1 MLDVNKLVQDFPQ
14 VDQLIEGQPLFW
26 QNPDYQ
32 QKAALPIGLANIFDA
47 EARFQRFAKYF
58 EVAFSETLPTKGIL
72 ESPLIPIPD
81 MQTAISR
88 SQAQPLVG
96 QLLLKADNLLPI
108 SGSIKSRG
116 GIYEVLKFAEKIA
129 VEAGILVYEDNYA
142 ILANSEFKE
151 LFSQYGIAVG
161 STGNLGLSI
170 GIVAQKLGF
179 QTTVHMSSDAAQWKK
194 DLLRA
199 KSAVV
204 VEYDDNF
211 SNAITAG
218 RKQAAMDPKVYF
230 IDDEGSVD
238 LFLGYSVA
246 ALRLQ
251 GQLKAQGIKV
261 DEEHPLFVYLP
272 AGVGGSPG
280 GVAFGLKEVFGKNVH
295 PIFAE
300 PTHIP
305 SVTLGMMTGLNDQIS
320 VYDVGIDGITK
331 ADGLAVGRP
340 SRIAGKFMKT
350 LLLGSATFPDEQM
363 MAELARLY
371 QTEKIKV
378 EPSAASGFAILKQ
391 CQEAL
396 ASEYPLANS
405 THIVWSTGGAMVP
418 STDFARYLA
427 DGQAELGN

>member
-1 MLDVNKLVQDFPQ
+1 MLDINKLVTDFPE
-14 VDQLIEGQPLFW
+14 VGQLIAEKPLFW
-26 QNPDYQ
+26 HNPNYQ
-32 QKAALPIGLANIFDA
+32 ESAELPIDLADIFDA

-58 EVAFSETLPTKGIL
+58 EVAFPETLPTKGIL
-72 ESPLIPIPD
+72 ESPLIPIPE
-81 MQTAISR
+81 MQTSINEKLS
-88 SQAQPLVG
+88 SPLAG
-96 QLLLKADNLLPI
+96 KLFLKADNLLPI

-129 VEAGILVYEDNYA
+129 VKAGMLVYEDNYA
-142 ILANSEFKE
+142 ILASPEFKK
-151 LFSQYGIAVG
+151 LFSKYGIAVG

-179 QTTVHMSSDAAQWKK
+179 QTTVHMSADAAQWKK
-194 DLLRA
+194 DLLREKGA
-199 KSAVV
+199 IV
-204 VEYDDNF
+204 VEYNDNF

-218 RKQAAMDPKVYF
+218 REQAAKDPNVYF

-251 GQLKAQGIKV
+251 AQLKAASIQV
-261 DEEHPLFVYLP
+261 NEDHPLFVYLP

-280 GVAFGLKEVFGKNVH
+280 GVAFGLKQVFGEHVH

-305 SVTLGMMTGLNDQIS
+305 SVTLGMMTGMNDQIS

-340 SRIAGKFMKT
+340 SRIAGKFMRT
-350 LLLGSATFPDEQM
+350 LLLGTATFQDDRM

-371 QTEKIKV
+371 ETEKIKV
-378 EPSAASGFAILKQ
+378 EPSAASGFAILPRCQTELAKQ
-391 CQEAL
+391 YSL
-396 ASEYPLANS
+396 TDS
-405 THIVWSTGGAMVP
+405 THIVWATGGAMVP
-418 STDFARYLA
+418 ADDFSRYLSE
-427 DGQAELGN
+427 GQSLLEK